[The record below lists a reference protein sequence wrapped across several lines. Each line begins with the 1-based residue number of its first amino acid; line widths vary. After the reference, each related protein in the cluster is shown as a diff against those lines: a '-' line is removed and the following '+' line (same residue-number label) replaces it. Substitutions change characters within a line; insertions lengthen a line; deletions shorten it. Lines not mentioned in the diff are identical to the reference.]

1 MKASLP
7 FRWSTLFRSGVLLL
21 ILAHGT
27 TGCASA
33 RMAMPPNL
41 ASVPALPVSGRQ
53 GWKLKESLGFG
64 SFQVTAV
71 QRSWTRGSDIKLD
84 AYERNRRR
92 QSFQFRL
99 SENGPELLSA
109 KAQVNLRRQAVEVGA
124 DLEWQNQSSVEVHF
138 QSVNP
143 ALSGSGVLVLQEQG
157 ERPLSGTLTW
167 GSRVIQVTGTDRLA
181 GTPLPLGITSGYIL
195 MWEERDVAAV
205 EVIDAGQVRIADGLE
220 ASLRVQLAATA
231 AALLLLEDLR
241 ESLPD

>member
-1 MKASLP
+1 MKALLP

-33 RMAMPPNL
+33 RMAVPPSL

-53 GWKLKESLGFG
+53 GWKLKESLSFG

-71 QRSWTRGSDIKLD
+71 QRSWTRGSDLKVD

-92 QSFQFRL
+92 QTFQFQL
-99 SENGPELLSA
+99 SENGTELLSA
-109 KAQVNLRRQAVEVGA
+109 RAQVNLRRQAVDVGA
-124 DLEWQNQSSVEVHF
+124 DLEWQNQSSLEVRF
-138 QSVNP
+138 QSTNP

-167 GSRVIQVTGTDRLA
+167 GSRIIQVTGTDRLA
-181 GTPLPLGITSGYIL
+181 GTPLPLGTTSGYTL
-195 MWEERDVAAV
+195 TWEGRDVAAV
-205 EVIDAGQVRIADGLE
+205 DVIDGGQVRLADGLE
-220 ASLRVQLAATA
+220 PSLRAQLAATA

-241 ESLPD
+241 ETLPD

>member
-1 MKASLP
+1 MKAPLL

-21 ILAHGT
+21 ILSYGT

-33 RMAMPPNL
+33 RMAVPPSL
-41 ASVPALPVSGRQ
+41 ASVPAQPVSGRQ

-71 QRSWTRGSDIKLD
+71 QRSWTRGGDLQVD
-84 AYERNRRR
+84 VYERNRRR
-92 QSFQFRL
+92 QSFQFQL
-99 SENGPELLSA
+99 SENGTELLSA
-109 KAQVNLRRQAVEVGA
+109 KAQVNLQRQAVEVGA
-124 DLEWQNQSSVEVHF
+124 DLEWQNQSSLEAKF

-157 ERPLSGTLTW
+157 VRPLSGSLTW
-167 GSRVIQVTGTDRLA
+167 GSRVIQVTGTDRLQ
-181 GTPLPLGITSGYIL
+181 GSPLPLGTTSGYIL
-195 MWEERDVAAV
+195 SEGRDVAAV
-205 EVIDAGQVRIADGLE
+205 DVVDGGQVRLADGLE
-220 ASLRVQLAATA
+220 APLRAQLAATA

>member
-1 MKASLP
+1 MKVLLPLPWSSL
-7 FRWSTLFRSGVLLL
+7 FHSGILLL

-33 RMAMPPNL
+33 RMAVPAEL

-71 QRSWTRGSDIKLD
+71 QRSWTRGSDLKVD
-84 AYERNRRR
+84 VYERNRRR
-92 QSFQFRL
+92 QTFQFQL
-99 SENGPELLSA
+99 SENGTELLTA
-109 KAQVNLRRQAVEVGA
+109 KAQVNLRRQAVDVGA
-124 DLEWQNQSSVEVHF
+124 DLEWQNQSTLEVRF
-138 QSVNP
+138 QSTNP
-143 ALSGSGVLVLQEQG
+143 ALSGSGVLALQEQG
-157 ERPLSGTLTW
+157 DRPLSGTLTW

-181 GTPLPLGITSGYIL
+181 GTPLPLGTATGYL
-195 MWEERDVAAV
+195 LSWEGREVAAV
-205 EVIDAGQVRIADGLE
+205 DVIDAGQVRLANGLE
-220 ASLRVQLAATA
+220 ASLRAQLAAAA

>member
-1 MKASLP
+1 MKASLSSHL
-7 FRWSTLFRSGVLLL
+7 STLFRSTVLLL

-33 RMAMPPNL
+33 RMAVPPSL

-64 SFQVTAV
+64 SFQVTGV
-71 QRSWTRGSDIKLD
+71 QRSWTRGSDLQVD

-92 QSFQFRL
+92 QSFQFQL
-99 SENGPELLSA
+99 SENGTELLSA
-109 KAQVNLRRQAVEVGA
+109 KAQVNLRRQAVDVGA
-124 DLEWQNQSSVEVHF
+124 DLEWENQSRLEVQF
-138 QSVNP
+138 QSANP
-143 ALSGSGVLVLQEQG
+143 ALSEGGVLVLQEQG

-181 GTPLPLGITSGYIL
+181 GTPLPLGTASGYL
-195 MWEERDVAAV
+195 LTWEGRDVAAV
-205 EVIDAGQVRIADGLE
+205 DVIDAGQVRLADGLE
-220 ASLRVQLAATA
+220 TSLRAQLAATA